1 MNSAFG
7 SNVPELIELI
17 IKELDIE
24 RRTRDTDPDASGR
37 VYYELTEMT
46 PVELER
52 FNVKRLHD
60 EECERIEWEAAQRRR
75 NEYLTFVTDKIMSNA
90 SDLGVSILM
99 PHVISRDLMKR
110 LTDPADKCQLVAKD
124 KKAVRLVPEHS
135 EVVGISGHN
144 PMPQYLL
151 DHIVSKD
158 VFMVCWKMTETNS
171 ETCKSVEGIRE
182 TFKFDFLEP
191 II

>member
-1 MNSAFG
+1 M
-7 SNVPELIELI
+7 IELI

-24 RRTRDTDPDASGR
+24 RRTRDSNAETNGR

-60 EECERIEWEAAQRRR
+60 EECERIEREAAHRRR
-75 NEYLTFVTDKIMSNA
+75 HEYLTFVTDQIMLHA
-90 SDLGVSILM
+90 SDLGVSIFM

-110 LTDPADKCQLVAKD
+110 LTEPADKCQLVAKD
-124 KKAVRLVPEHS
+124 KKNVRLVPEHT
-135 EVVGISGHN
+135 EVTGMDGHN

-151 DHIVSKD
+151 EHIGSND
-158 VFMVCWKMTETNS
+158 VFMVCWKMTETNGDV
-171 ETCKSVEGIRE
+171 CKTIEG
-182 TFKFDFLEP
+182 TFDSK
-191 II
+191 

>member
-24 RRTRDTDPDASGR
+24 RRTRDSGAETNQR
-37 VYYELTEMT
+37 IYYELTEMT

-52 FNVKRLHD
+52 YNKKRLHD
-60 EECERIEWEAAQRRR
+60 EECERIEREAAQRRR
-75 NEYLTFVTDKIMSNA
+75 HEYVTFVTDQIMLNA
-90 SDLGVSILM
+90 SDLGVSVFM

-110 LTDPADKCQLVAKD
+110 LTEPADKCQLVAKD
-124 KKAVRLVPEHS
+124 KKYVRLAPEHT
-135 EVVGISGHN
+135 EVIGFDGRD

-151 DHIVSKD
+151 KHIGCNE
-158 VFMVCWKMTETNS
+158 VFMVCWKMTESNGDA
-171 ETCKSVEGIRE
+171 CKTVEGI
-182 TFKFDFLEP
+182 FDTIFVGILLRND
-191 II
+191 